1 MTLDDIKKQLLDINE
16 IQSVQV
22 NSVTEGKRKLYF
34 NNSTN
39 RVQES
44 STVDELEINGL
55 YEIMLEHEEENS
67 SNILEEVRS
76 ILRRDRNLCQDLV
89 DVYSIRSRSIAIHAT
104 VILSLESNVNETL
117 AEIYFRIYKF
127 LNPKK
132 LFTHESN
139 FKKKKNL

>member
-1 MTLDDIKKQLLDINE
+1 
-16 IQSVQV
+16 
-22 NSVTEGKRKLYF
+22 
-34 NNSTN
+34 
-39 RVQES
+39 
-44 STVDELEINGL
+44 
-55 YEIMLEHEEENS
+55 MLEHEEENS

-132 LFTHESN
+132 TFYTREQLQEE
-139 FKKKKNL
+139 KNL